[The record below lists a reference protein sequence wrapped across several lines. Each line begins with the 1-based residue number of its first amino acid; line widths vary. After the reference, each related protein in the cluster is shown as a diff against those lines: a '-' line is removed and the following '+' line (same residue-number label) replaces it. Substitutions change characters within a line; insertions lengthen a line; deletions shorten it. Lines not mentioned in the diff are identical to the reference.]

1 MRQVDLDLLWSRIG
15 WVPQKGYL
23 FSGTIASN
31 LRHGRPE
38 ATDADLWD
46 ALETAQARTFV
57 EAMPDG
63 LETAVAQGGTT
74 VSGGERQRLAIA
86 RAVVRQPEVY
96 LFDDAFSALD
106 LATDARVRQALRP
119 LTQDAAVL
127 VVAQRVSS
135 IIDADQI
142 VVLEDGHIVGLGSHR
157 GLLVDCSTYREI
169 VESQFSEEE
178 VA

>member
-1 MRQVDLDLLWSRIG
+1 M
-15 WVPQKGYL
+15 
-23 FSGTIASN
+23 
-31 LRHGRPE
+31 
-38 ATDADLWD
+38 
-46 ALETAQARTFV
+46 
-57 EAMPDG
+57 
-63 LETAVAQGGTT
+63 
-74 VSGGERQRLAIA
+74 
-86 RAVVRQPEVY
+86 
-96 LFDDAFSALD
+96 
-106 LATDARVRQALRP
+106 RQALRP